1 MICLQRVY
9 LFDTVFFSFD
19 ASFLSCNLSLF
30 CLQSKYINNVT
41 SALKIITNERKN
53 GKRNLVESRWTAV
66 IHGYIKVAGP
76 HYLSIKIQLAISE
89 TSKQTASPMLGVV
102 IKSRWFVLIDNFPW
116 PLHPPIPFFYHSQPS
131 HYPSLQ
137 YPSFEITF
145 RFCCI

>member
-1 MICLQRVY
+1 MCLENYR
-9 LFDTVFFSFD
+9 
-19 ASFLSCNLSLF
+19 
-30 CLQSKYINNVT
+30 
-41 SALKIITNERKN
+41 EREEKD
-53 GKRNLVESRWTAV
+53 GKRNLCRAGEPQ
-66 IHGYIKVAGP
+66 IHNRYVKVTGP